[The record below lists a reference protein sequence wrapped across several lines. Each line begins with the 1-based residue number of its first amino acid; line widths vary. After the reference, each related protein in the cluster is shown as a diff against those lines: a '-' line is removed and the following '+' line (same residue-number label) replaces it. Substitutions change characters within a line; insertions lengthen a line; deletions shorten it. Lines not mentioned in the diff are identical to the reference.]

1 MGVVVAWRLQATA
14 RAAALAVASHA
25 EKHVVGVHVSLRFG
39 PFVERDERVEAVLV
53 VLATIDVRLG
63 KVGDRRLLLRNERVQ
78 TDSQNAILDVV
89 VRVVEAEVGGV
100 RVVFDSATRESDGGG
115 RE

>member
-1 MGVVVAWRLQATA
+1 M
-14 RAAALAVASHA
+14 
-25 EKHVVGVHVSLRFG
+25 
-39 PFVERDERVEAVLV
+39 LV

-115 RE
+115 S